1 MNEYV
6 LSINDEELPSEESCI
21 ECGINRSFTFPEDK
35 TIEYCINLG
44 QLVGGV
50 DIEIIA
56 SNSSGS
62 TIEVIY
68 NGAAVLPTTGI
79 TDGNSTFTFDKDIV
93 SETEAQVTLVGSAGA
108 SISVQVKCPV
118 AEIITVY
125 QVCITNSTHVGQ
137 TIHNEYRWVDGTYL
151 SPLHSEQVTFIDST
165 DFITI
170 SQFDSVTAPQGAGV
184 IPADNASV
192 QVICNKRSVDDFVF
206 EPTQN
211 EFYALRTNTT
221 YTATPAD
228 ILSLISAAGP
238 ALPLDVA
245 LAPDQYIGQYT
256 MGTTGSNLYL
266 VYDYRQP
273 TEDVLCYGTIDATD
287 VCCDCTDP
295 TP

>member
-1 MNEYV
+1 M
-6 LSINDEELPSEESCI
+6 
-21 ECGINRSFTFPEDK
+21 
-35 TIEYCINLG
+35 
-44 QLVGGV
+44 
-50 DIEIIA
+50 
-56 SNSSGS
+56 
-62 TIEVIY
+62 
-68 NGAAVLPTTGI
+68 
-79 TDGNSTFTFDKDIV
+79 
-93 SETEAQVTLVGSAGA
+93 
-108 SISVQVKCPV
+108 
-118 AEIITVY
+118 Y
-125 QVCITNSTHVGQ
+125 QVCITNATHVGQ

-151 SPLHSEQVTFIDST
+151 SPLHSEQVTFTDGT
-165 DFITI
+165 DFIII

-238 ALPLDVA
+238 ALPLDVT
-245 LAPDQYIGQYT
+245 LAPNQYIGEYT

-273 TEDVLCYGTIDATD
+273 TEDVLCYGTIDLTD